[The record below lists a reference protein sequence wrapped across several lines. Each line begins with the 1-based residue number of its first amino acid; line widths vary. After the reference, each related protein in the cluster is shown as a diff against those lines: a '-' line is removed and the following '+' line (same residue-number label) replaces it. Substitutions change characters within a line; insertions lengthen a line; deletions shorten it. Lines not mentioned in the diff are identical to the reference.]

1 MKKILFS
8 DESPKIMTFEEVRK
22 RFLPLA
28 IKMAKR
34 EINKFVFDAPES
46 GDFMQE
52 MEIEI
57 WRAYKDYNPD
67 YGNCFS
73 TYLYPKLRKGI
84 RNATHSRYSLKNQG
98 STASMNAPMGDDDL
112 KLEDLFSSN
121 DSSMDNMQVNEL
133 TAIIRS
139 NVSEEEEEELLL
151 IILDVSNHPVQEYA
165 DKHGI
170 TRQAANQRVI
180 KFKKKIQTSVSK
192 LYLEIC

>member
-139 NVSEEEEEELLL
+139 NVSEEEQELLL
-151 IILDVSNHPVQEYA
+151 IIMDVQNHPVQVYA
-165 DKHGI
+165 DKYEI
-170 TRQAANQRVI
+170 TRQAANQRV
-180 KFKKKIQTSVSK
+180 KKLKKKLQGIIAKQ
-192 LYLEIC
+192 YLEIA